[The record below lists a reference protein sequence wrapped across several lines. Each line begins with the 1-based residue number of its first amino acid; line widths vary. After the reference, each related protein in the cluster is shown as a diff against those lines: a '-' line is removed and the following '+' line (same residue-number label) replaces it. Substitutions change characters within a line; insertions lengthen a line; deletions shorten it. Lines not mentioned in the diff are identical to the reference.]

1 MMSSLK
7 ADVLVIGGGPA
18 GAWAALTA
26 TENGASV
33 ILVDKGYCGSSGATA
48 PSGSGVWYI
57 PDGQREEAMKSREAL
72 GGHLSERKWMERVLQ
87 RTFENVNQI
96 RRMGLSLSNR

>member
-1 MMSSLK
+1 MSLEVNHSERLANQIYDISLK

-18 GAWAALTA
+18 GSWAALTA
-26 TENGASV
+26 KENGASV

-57 PDGQREEAMKSREAL
+57 PEDKEK
-72 GGHLSERKWMERVLQ
+72 
-87 RTFENVNQI
+87 
-96 RRMGLSLSNR
+96 RR